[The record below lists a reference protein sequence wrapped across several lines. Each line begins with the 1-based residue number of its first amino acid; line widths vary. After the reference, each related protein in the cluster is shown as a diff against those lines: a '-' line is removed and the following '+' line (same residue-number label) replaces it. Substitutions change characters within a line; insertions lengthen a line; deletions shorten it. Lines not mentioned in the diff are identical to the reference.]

1 MKKIVTLL
9 FLTFF
14 LVVSNAQQASEFFP
28 TQIGFEWKFKQT
40 PLDSGNI
47 PNTSAAFYRM
57 DHFAS
62 VANYN
67 GKLANIVQTKTGLLS
82 TIQLQPYLDSLFY
95 NMDGTIGYEY
105 FSIGNIE
112 EFLIAL
118 DSAGI
123 TTNFSF
129 LDFFISLQDWYDVYR
144 FGSSVNSEYTLLQK
158 DTAITISSVTYN
170 LRFKYSGK
178 RLQDQTIQTVLGS
191 FDCKK
196 FLTQWKVYYML
207 GPIPFELIST
217 NDSIWIAPG
226 NWIVQDIIPSNYVD
240 LSILGIPAFTI
251 PGLETKLT
259 DEIVV
264 TVASEE
270 TLPNTFSLEQNYPNP
285 FNPSTKIRY
294 TIVFVIANEV
304 KQSQLVILKV
314 FDILGNEVA
323 TLVNEAKP
331 AGTYEVE
338 FNAASLPSGIYFY
351 KLQAGS
357 YIETKKMLLL
367 K

>member
-1 MKKIVTLL
+1 MKKIITVFC
-9 FLTFF
+9 FLIFIG
-14 LVVSNAQQASEFFP
+14 SINAQQASDYFP
-28 TQIGFEWKFKQT
+28 AQTGFDWKFKQT
-40 PLDSGNI
+40 PLDSLNN
-47 PNTSAAFYRM
+47 PVTSAAVFTV
-57 DHFAS
+57 DSFAA
-62 VANYN
+62 VANFE
-67 GKLANIVQTKTGLLS
+67 GKLANIVLTKTGSLQ
-82 TIQLQPYLDSLFY
+82 TIQYQPYLDSLYY
-95 NMDGTIGYEY
+95 NTEGTIGFEY

-144 FGSSVNSEYTLLQK
+144 FASAVNSEYTLLQK
-158 DTAITISSVTYN
+158 DTTITISSVTYN

-217 NDSIWIAPG
+217 NDSIWIAPD
-226 NWIVQDIIPSNYVD
+226 NWIVQDIIPANPID
-240 LSILGIPAFTI
+240 LSLLGIDPFFI

-264 TVASEE
+264 TVPKEDQV
-270 TLPNTFSLEQNYPNP
+270 PNTFSLKQNYPNP
-285 FNPSTKIRY
+285 FNPTTNIGFWIADRG
-294 TIVFVIANEV
+294 FV
-304 KQSQLVILKV
+304 SLKV
-314 FDILGNEVA
+314 YDILGNEVA
-323 TLVNEAKP
+323 TLVNEEKP
-331 AGTYEVE
+331 AGSYEVE
-338 FNAASLPSGIYFY
+338 FSVGQDSSPDIASGIYFY

-357 YIETKKMLLL
+357 FVETKKMILM